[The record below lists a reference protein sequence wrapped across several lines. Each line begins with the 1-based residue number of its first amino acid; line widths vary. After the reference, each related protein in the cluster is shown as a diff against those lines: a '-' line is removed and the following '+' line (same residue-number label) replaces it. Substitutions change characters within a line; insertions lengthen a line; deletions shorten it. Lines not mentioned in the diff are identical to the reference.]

1 MANALNVSLE
11 GQVVVL
17 RADVFSPPYRALHH
31 RVWRVTGGFGASPAA
46 NGRALFCQSLFDG
59 EKTRFDGTAVER
71 VATTADLAVVAAAQ
85 KASTP

>member
-17 RADVFSPPYRALHH
+17 RAEVFSPPYRDLHH
-31 RVWRVTGGFGASPAA
+31 RIWRVTGGFGASPVA
-46 NGRALFCQSLFDG
+46 NGRALFCQSLFDD
-59 EKTRFDGTAVER
+59 EKTRFDGWAVER
-71 VATTADLAVVAAAQ
+71 IATAADLAIVAAAR